1 MSGLLGLE
9 VGLGPPGGA
18 PHVLGVPNRAMGDPG
33 LYAYARGPV
42 MVMGPSHGASAVD
55 ERERESY

>member
-33 LYAYARGPV
+33 LYAHTRGPV
-42 MVMGPSHGASAVD
+42 MGPAVRWT
-55 ERERESY
+55 REREKVIKWIG